1 MCDLNPIELAWAK
14 IKRIV
19 REHNVTANLSL
30 QKLLQTA
37 HDAIGQVNQEDW
49 EGFCQ
54 HVDSLEKLYW
64 EMDGI
69 VPNVI
74 ALLSTSVLT
83 VTVRTA
89 RLPVKIQTEEVS
101 RPTGNEQVNVF

>member
-19 REHNVTANLSL
+19 REHNVMADLSL

-54 HVDSLEKLYW
+54 HIESLEKQYW

-69 VPNVI
+69 VPDVI
-74 ALLSTSVLT
+74 DIIINLGSDSDSVSESDSEGSATSG
-83 VTVRTA
+83 
-89 RLPVKIQTEEVS
+89 EDS
-101 RPTGNEQVNVF
+101 D

>member
-19 REHNVTANLSL
+19 REHNVTADLSV
-30 QKLLQTA
+30 QKLLQTT
-37 HDAIGQVNQEDW
+37 HDAIGQVNQEGW

-54 HVDSLEKLYW
+54 HVESLEKQYW

-69 VPNVI
+69 PDVI
-74 ALLSTSVLT
+74 VINLGSDSDSVSESDSEGS
-83 VTVRTA
+83 A
-89 RLPVKIQTEEVS
+89 SSGEDS
-101 RPTGNEQVNVF
+101 D

>member
-19 REHNVTANLSL
+19 REHNVTTDLSL

-54 HVDSLEKLYW
+54 HIVSLEK
-64 EMDGI
+64 
-69 VPNVI
+69 
-74 ALLSTSVLT
+74 
-83 VTVRTA
+83 
-89 RLPVKIQTEEVS
+89 Q
-101 RPTGNEQVNVF
+101 